1 MQKKLLIICLLL
13 VSGTL
18 AWSQNQDFIRYIE
31 DYASTA
37 IREMERA
44 GIPAS
49 IKLAQGILESNAG
62 KSELA
67 RKGNNH
73 FGIKCGSNWK
83 GKKVYRKDDD
93 YNEQGQLIESC
104 FRSYKSVEACYVAH
118 SEFLRDPNK
127 AYRYGFLFRLNPR
140 DYKRWAVG
148 LKQAGYATS
157 ATYAEKLINLIEL
170 YELHKYDEMSSIE
183 LETPASEIIAGI
195 LTNNDVKY
203 VRSESNETLAD
214 IARRTDVALR
224 RLLKYNEIASNATED
239 LEEGDKIYIQPKR
252 NAYRGKEKYH
262 YVEAGQDMFYI
273 SQRYAVKM
281 AKLYKRNRM
290 DEGTQP
296 APNERIR
303 LRGCK
308 VKERPKLLSEYRE
321 SDEPPMPELII
332 DETED
337 GEIEMDDTDETVIE
351 TPKPEVPVTTPK
363 PPVLDPGK
371 NTEFPE
377 SKPKDPSTIPD
388 KIEIDGDPATTKPN
402 PPVVTPTPIPPKPD
416 PKPETETTTDDTID
430 NEPDFPEEPLVEPD
444 EPTEIVPT
452 PPTTTQNYH
461 VVVKGDTLYNISRRY
476 DLTVDQLKSMN
487 GLTNNII
494 SVGMRLRIK

>member
-1 MQKKLLIICLLL
+1 MQKKLLIVCLLFSFTQQ
-13 VSGTL
+13 VWT
-18 AWSQNQDFIRYIE
+18 QNQDFIRYIE
-31 DYASTA
+31 DYAEIA

-73 FGIKCGSNWK
+73 FGIKCGNNWK

-93 YNEQGQLIESC
+93 YNEQGQLVESC

-127 AYRYGFLFRLNPR
+127 SYRYGFLFRLNPR

-157 ATYAEKLINLIEL
+157 ATYSEKLINLIEL
-170 YELHKYDEMSSIE
+170 YELHKYDEMSTID
-183 LETPASEIIAGI
+183 LETPASEIVAGI

-224 RLLKYNEIASNATED
+224 QLLKYNEIASDGTEK

-262 YVEAGQDMFYI
+262 YVESGQDMLYI
-273 SQRYAVKM
+273 SQRYAVKVS
-281 AKLYKRNRM
+281 KLYKRNRM

-296 APNERIR
+296 APNERIK

-321 SDEPPMPELII
+321 SDEPPMPELLI
-332 DETED
+332 DENED
-337 GEIEMDDTDETVIE
+337 GEIETDDSEESVDVVE
-351 TPKPEVPVTTPK
+351 PEIPITKPK

-371 NTEFPE
+371 TTEYPE
-377 SKPKDPSTIPD
+377 SKPKDPSTIPE
-388 KIEIDGDPATTKPN
+388 KIEVDIPPTDKPN
-402 PPVVTPTPIPPKPD
+402 PPVVTPPVTTPPNPTPTT
-416 PKPETETTTDDTID
+416 PTTPTTDEEEVID
-430 NEPDFPEEPLVEPD
+430 NQPSFPEEPLVEPD
-444 EPTEIVPT
+444 EPTVVP
-452 PPTTTQNYH
+452 PPVVTENFH
-461 VVVKGDTLYNISRRY
+461 VVAKGDTLYNISRRY
-476 DLTVDQLKSMN
+476 NLTVDQLKSLN
-487 GLTNNII
+487 GLTDNVIH
-494 SVGMRLRIK
+494 VGMRLRTK